1 MAKLNETQIEELN
14 ETLMEISEEL
24 GNISNELSEL
34 NSSMSMIGT
43 MLTINMLV
51 DKHPEF
57 KSKVAPLMNELL
69 KGIEMS
75 ISEIDKMEAP

>member
-1 MAKLNETQIEELN
+1 MTRSKETQIEDLN
-14 ETLMEISEEL
+14 ETLIEILEEL

-43 MLTINMLV
+43 IITIDMLV

-57 KSKVAPLMNELL
+57 KDKVAPLMNELL
-69 KGIEMS
+69 KGLEISLSEVDKTKIE
-75 ISEIDKMEAP
+75 

>member
-1 MAKLNETQIEELN
+1 MAKSKETQIEDLN
-14 ETLMEISEEL
+14 ETLIEILEEL

-43 MLTINMLV
+43 IITIDMLV

-57 KSKVAPLMNELL
+57 KDKVAPLMNELL
-69 KGIEMS
+69 KGLEISLSEVDKTKIE
-75 ISEIDKMEAP
+75 